1 MSRIRWAK
9 PLVWAGFAAQL
20 LLSACARDAKPS
32 PTPAQVQARLEAEKQ
47 AAVQRLEAQRRQ
59 EAQERLRRR
68 RERLAQ
74 EFAQLEREHAA
85 ALAVLLKWQSAG
97 DGRVELLSQTLDQL
111 PLLPTLQPL
120 VEACGARLHELA
132 DHPQGPGTPAELA
145 GKVRSQC
152 DLAMRA
158 QAIAQRQMLAQL
170 KVLLGLP
177 AWYRDIGTRYA
188 QQGKVSWHQWLE
200 LLTLEQDYQERA
212 DHLRE
217 AAAAVELTVP
227 AAEHL
232 APGLQARAVVIQQMQ
247 ALQDRLGLPAGLDD
261 RRLAAQ
267 VKAAWGAAAQ
277 LGPLAGWRQ
286 APLQVRALDPVWQA
300 LVDEKGRT
308 SRKLREFAALVPV
321 QAGPGLQVPTWA
333 QGCWVLWGALEQRS
347 GGTVLR
353 WGDDLRRTRCPG
365 AAKAGAV
372 VALLGAE
379 RR

>member
-1 MSRIRWAK
+1 MTRSHWAK
-9 PLVWAGFAAQL
+9 QLALAVFAAPLV
-20 LLSACARDAKPS
+20 LSACARDAKPS
-32 PTPAQVQARLEAEKQ
+32 PTPAQLQARQEAEKQ
-47 AAVQRLEAQRRQ
+47 AAVQRLETQRRQ
-59 EAQERLRRR
+59 EAQERLRQR

-74 EFAQLEREHAA
+74 EFAQLAQQHAA

-97 DGRVELLSQTLDQL
+97 DGRVELLKDTLDQL
-111 PLLPTLQPL
+111 PLLPALQPM

-170 KVLLGLP
+170 KVFLALP
-177 AWYRDIGTRYA
+177 AWYREIGTRYT

-212 DHLRE
+212 GQLRA

-247 ALQDRLGLPAGLDD
+247 AQQDRLGLPAGLDD
-261 RRLAAQ
+261 RRLTAQ
-267 VKAAWGAAAQ
+267 IKAAWSAAAQ

-286 APLQVRALDPVWQA
+286 SPLQVRALDPVWQA

-308 SRKLREFAALVPV
+308 TRKLREFAVLVPV
-321 QAGPGLQVPTWA
+321 QAGPGLQVPVWA
-333 QGCWVLWGALEQRS
+333 QGCWVLWGALEQR
-347 GGTVLR
+347 GGRTVLR

-372 VALLGAE
+372 VAQLGAE
-379 RR
+379 QR